1 MAFSASKLQ
10 QHLHLTSRIFLHAP
24 NVVPGP
30 MCFQRPAARDHGLGS
45 CPCLRMSRFG
55 IAHAATTPIVVIG
68 SAIPIGLAKA
78 N

>member
-30 MCFQRPAARDHGLGS
+30 MSFPRPAARDHGLGS
-45 CPCLRMSRFG
+45 CPYYGSEPVRDSSRRLRPSW
-55 IAHAATTPIVVIG
+55 
-68 SAIPIGLAKA
+68 
-78 N
+78 